1 MSNKSFCGPSSSPQG
16 KTEQGPGGMRK
27 RKEEGQRSM
36 WGRGPPVL
44 ADAVMLGHFS
54 LLAEAPE
61 TLLFEIMS
69 VGMEHSVRLEDHSQF
84 DTTEQPQFPEQTQG
98 LRAGLSGHSVPRPS
112 PPRGF

>member
-69 VGMEHSVRLEDHSQF
+69 VGMEHSVRLEDRSSKAEISSWLPLVQNDLF
-84 DTTEQPQFPEQTQG
+84 IPPQSFNTI
-98 LRAGLSGHSVPRPS
+98 
-112 PPRGF
+112 